1 MFFLLY
7 LQTPVIIIPA
17 NKNTEPLYAIFMRI
31 VLYIYLLTFII
42 SCTQINNEN
51 FEVENKKLINE
62 YKYVTKNFV
71 SENAY
76 KLNDYQMVYSLD
88 SIAQLFMID
97 KNKKL
102 AEKFINTEKGLER
115 LNFLKRHYKTDEI
128 NLILNKVSA
137 SQRNNKDYIEIKNY
151 NKK

>member
-1 MFFLLY
+1 M
-7 LQTPVIIIPA
+7 
-17 NKNTEPLYAIFMRI
+17 
-31 VLYIYLLTFII
+31 TFII

-102 AEKFINTEKGLER
+102 AEKFINTEKGLKR
-115 LNFLKRHYKTDEI
+115 LNFLKKYYKTDEI

>member
-1 MFFLLY
+1 
-7 LQTPVIIIPA
+7 
-17 NKNTEPLYAIFMRI
+17 MRI

-115 LNFLKRHYKTDEI
+115 LNFLERHYKTDEI

>member
-1 MFFLLY
+1 MLY

-102 AEKFINTEKGLER
+102 AEKFINTEKGLKR
-115 LNFLKRHYKTDEI
+115 LNFLKKYYKTDEI

>member
-1 MFFLLY
+1 MLY

-97 KNKKL
+97 KN
-102 AEKFINTEKGLER
+102 GL
-115 LNFLKRHYKTDEI
+115 I
-128 NLILNKVSA
+128 V
-137 SQRNNKDYIEIKNY
+137 KNSW
-151 NKK
+151 

>member
-1 MFFLLY
+1 
-7 LQTPVIIIPA
+7 
-17 NKNTEPLYAIFMRI
+17 MRI

>member
-1 MFFLLY
+1 
-7 LQTPVIIIPA
+7 
-17 NKNTEPLYAIFMRI
+17 MRI

-71 SENAY
+71 SENPY